1 MSRVPGA
8 DDFIRDLQKLGAEMP
23 QVERAMLKAGG
34 QEMAENG
41 WKAEIAD
48 RDFVDSGAMR
58 DHVTYKV
65 KSAKGRLRAEITA
78 AGQDSRGVRHAAK
91 AFYLHYGTS
100 RIQPTHWIDQAEAR
114 AMPGSAA
121 AMGAVLSDAL
131 NKTIGGK

>member
-1 MSRVPGA
+1 MSRVEGA
-8 DDFIRDLQKLGAEMP
+8 DEFIRDLQKLGAEMP

-34 QEMAENG
+34 QVMAEDG

-65 KSAKGRLRAEITA
+65 KSGKGRLRVEITA
-78 AGQDSRGVRHAAK
+78 AGQDSRGVRNAAK

-100 RIQPTHWIDQAEAR
+100 KIHPTHWIDPAEAR
-114 AMPGSAA
+114 AMPGTTA
-121 AMGAVLSDAL
+121 AMGAVLADAL